1 MKIWNRQITSK
12 EAMAVRFVCTAIA
25 VIILAANCKS
35 TYKSSTLEFSDA
47 VGHSLDEKSLSEDA
61 SLLDVIMMAVNMRNG
76 KREVGDI
83 CKIGSGTT
91 KQAAL
96 VRQLL
101 IEEKLL
107 HASRNISKD
116 TSSSENAYYPVE
128 VSFLACFLLM

>member
-1 MKIWNRQITSK
+1 
-12 EAMAVRFVCTAIA
+12 MAVRFVCAAIA

-35 TYKSSTLEFSDA
+35 TCKSSTLEFSDA
-47 VGHSLDEKSLSEDA
+47 VGHSLEEKSLSEDA
-61 SLLDVIMMAVNMRNG
+61 SLLDVIMMSENMRSRKMKFGNIR
-76 KREVGDI
+76 KM
-83 CKIGSGTT
+83 GSGTT

-116 TSSSENAYYPVE
+116 TSTFENTYYPVE